1 MCVLSSPLDSSVGA
15 VLEGEVAE
23 RLSLDTIYYLS
34 ERISFGDAKLI
45 SVLASSERYEQ
56 LCLERS
62 MSMAYQKCVVG
73 CSYPPSKRHTRSKF
87 VAASFD
93 RNFVLLFIKLQ
104 RDILLGQSLL
114 LRLLIATSYYDTPT
128 QGSVTGD
135 VKRS

>member
-1 MCVLSSPLDSSVGA
+1 
-15 VLEGEVAE
+15 
-23 RLSLDTIYYLS
+23 
-34 ERISFGDAKLI
+34 
-45 SVLASSERYEQ
+45 
-56 LCLERS
+56 
-62 MSMAYQKCVVG
+62 MSMTYQNRVVG
-73 CSYPPSKRHTRSKF
+73 CSYSSSKRRTRSKF

-104 RDILLGQSLL
+104 RDILGQSLL